1 MESQLFKQGGDDRKS
16 KHGVM
21 EGLKPRYSLIPAI
34 YDLLREILKNKRPT
48 GT

>member
-1 MESQLFKQGGDDRKS
+1 MESQLFTKGGDDRKS